1 MLSDAAL
8 LAIAENLAKLK
19 LPPVLHLKIA
29 VAVVAPLMG
38 GGATAPNGAGPLKP
52 KGNGKAKGASAPKH
66 AARGPNGRFDG
77 KLSGGA
83 SSTPAK
89 AGKSR
94 SRKWSHN
101 DQTRNVVDKTLEA
114 AAFLREALSAGPRP
128 ATDID
133 DLAERRGVSP
143 NAIGRAKNELGI
155 TARRLDRG
163 AGHFVHLFLPHHRV
177 EETAAEA

>member
-66 AARGPNGRFDG
+66 AARGPNGRFAG

-101 DQTRNVVDKTLEA
+101 DQTRNAT
-114 AAFLREALSAGPRP
+114 RP
-128 ATDID
+128 S
-133 DLAERRGVSP
+133 RRRRSY
-143 NAIGRAKNELGI
+143 
-155 TARRLDRG
+155 ARR
-163 AGHFVHLFLPHHRV
+163 
-177 EETAAEA
+177 